1 MQPPDFW
8 RRGADHPL
16 ARAAAP
22 LALIYRAGAGLR
34 AALARPAP
42 PPIPVLCVGGL
53 TVGGAGKTP
62 TVLAL
67 ARLLQHEG
75 RAVHLVSRGYGGRLA
90 GPLRVD
96 LARHDAAMVGDE
108 PLLLAAAAP
117 CWIAR
122 HRAAGV
128 RAAAAAGAAL
138 ALLDDGFQNP
148 TIAKTWSL
156 LAIDG

>member
-1 MQPPDFW
+1 MRPPDFW
-8 RRGADHPL
+8 RRGPDHPL
-16 ARAAAP
+16 ARIAAP
-22 LALIYRAGAGLR
+22 LALLHRAGFRLR
-34 AALARPAP
+34 AAFARPAR
-42 PPIPVLCVGGL
+42 PPIPVLCVGAL

-67 ARLLQHEG
+67 ARLLTDEG

-96 LARHDAAMVGDE
+96 PARHDAAMVGDE

-122 HRAAGV
+122 DRAAGV

-138 ALLDDGFQNP
+138 ALLD
-148 TIAKTWSL
+148 
-156 LAIDG
+156 